1 MKKFF
6 TPKNMAALGLLTALV
21 IVLQLMSNY
30 VTFGPVAIT
39 LSLTPIIVGAILYGP
54 IAGAF
59 LGLVNGV
66 IVMLAP
72 STLAVF
78 FPINPLATV
87 LICLIKTTV
96 AGLLAGFIFMPF
108 KKKNKFLLLGSILAS
123 LAVPIVNTSIFALG
137 ATWFFS
143 SLNESGTPTFI
154 YVVTTMIGTNFII
167 ELVVNS
173 VLSPTV
179 YKIYKY
185 VENRF
190 A

>member
-1 MKKFF
+1 MKSFF
-6 TPKNMAALGLLTALV
+6 NAKNMAALGLLTALV
-21 IVLQLMSNY
+21 IVLQLFSNY
-30 VTFGPVAIT
+30 VTFGPVSIT
-39 LSLTPIIVGAILYGP
+39 LSLTPIIVGAMIYGP

-59 LGLVNGV
+59 LGFINGI
-66 IVMLAP
+66 IVLLAP
-72 STLAVF
+72 STIATF
-78 FPINPLATV
+78 FPINALATV

-96 AGLLAGFIFMPF
+96 AGLVAGFIFMPF
-108 KKKNKFLLLGSILAS
+108 KKKNKNLLLGSILAS
-123 LAVPIVNTSIFALG
+123 LAVPLINTSIFALG

-143 SLNESGTPTFI
+143 TLNESGQPTFI
-154 YVVTTMIGTNFII
+154 FVITAMIGTNFII

-185 VENRF
+185 VQNRF